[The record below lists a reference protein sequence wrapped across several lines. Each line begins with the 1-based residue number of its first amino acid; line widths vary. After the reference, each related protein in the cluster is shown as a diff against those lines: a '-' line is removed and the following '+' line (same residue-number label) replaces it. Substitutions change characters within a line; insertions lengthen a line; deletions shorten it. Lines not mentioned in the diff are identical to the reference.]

1 MTPQIK
7 VPFYSFGLVGYPLGH
22 SLSPQIHMAALHDL
36 GLNGKYSLY
45 KVSPLPAGRE
55 RLVELFTQVRQNDI
69 QGLNVTIP
77 HKESCLPYLDFLT
90 STSQAIGAVNTI
102 FMRDGKLTG
111 DNTDVPGFWSDIN
124 RQMLRARPE
133 APGLEKTALILG
145 AGGSARAVVY
155 ALITQGYEITV
166 ATRRLEQ
173 AEDLRSQFLVFE
185 PKLSLSSLDDLPD
198 HKRPWSLVINTT
210 PVGMYPNVD
219 GSPWPAGMRFPEH
232 ALVYD
237 LVYNPTQTTFVRQ
250 ARAAGLEAVTG
261 LGMLVEQA
269 ALSFEAWTE
278 LDAPRAVMLDTI
290 CDIVNLN
297 RLSI

>member
-1 MTPQIK
+1 MTPK
-7 VPFYSFGLVGYPLGH
+7 NKYPFYSFGLVGYPLEH
-22 SLSPQIHMAALHDL
+22 SLSPQIHTATLHDL
-36 GLNGKYSLY
+36 GMNGEYKLY
-45 KVSPLPAGRE
+45 LVPPLPAGLDG
-55 RLVELFTQVRQNDI
+55 LVDLFTQVRHDDI

-90 STSQAIGAVNTI
+90 PTSQAVGAVNTI
-102 FMRDGKLTG
+102 FMHDGKLTG
-111 DNTDVPGFWSDIN
+111 DNTDVSGFWRDISRKMLSD
-124 RQMLRARPE
+124 RTE
-133 APGLEKTALILG
+133 APGWEKTALILG

-155 ALITQGYEITV
+155 ALITKGYEITI

-185 PKLSLSSLDDLPD
+185 PNLTIFSLDDLPD
-198 HKRPWSLVINTT
+198 HESLWSLVINTT

-219 GSPWPAGMRFPEH
+219 ESPWPVGMRFPEH

-237 LVYNPTQTTFVRQ
+237 LVYNPLHTTFVGQ

-269 ALSFEAWTE
+269 ALSFEVWTG
-278 LDAPRAVMLDTI
+278 LDAPRTQMFNTI
-290 CDIVNLN
+290 SDIVNQDC
-297 RLSI
+297 LSG